1 MDKKYVLVLLGAES
15 NGENNGIDGQSWIQK
30 ITYAASKAHPRLE
43 CGFEP
48 PYARHVY
55 SRHLKNILRSME
67 ADGLVR
73 MEKGGEERQPVHLTR
88 RGRQDANKAIKDVE
102 PKVLGSPYSPKS
114 VFNGPN
120 YREMIILSYA
130 KFP

>member
-1 MDKKYVLVLLGAES
+1 MDKKYVLVLLGVES

-30 ITYAASKAHPRLE
+30 IMYAASKAHPQLK

-48 PYARHVY
+48 PSARHVY
-55 SRHLKNILRSME
+55 SRYLKNILRSME

-73 MEKGGEERQPVHLTR
+73 LEEGGEERQPIHLTR

-102 PKVLGSPYSPKS
+102 SNVLW
-114 VFNGPN
+114 V
-120 YREMIILSYA
+120 A
-130 KFP
+130 V